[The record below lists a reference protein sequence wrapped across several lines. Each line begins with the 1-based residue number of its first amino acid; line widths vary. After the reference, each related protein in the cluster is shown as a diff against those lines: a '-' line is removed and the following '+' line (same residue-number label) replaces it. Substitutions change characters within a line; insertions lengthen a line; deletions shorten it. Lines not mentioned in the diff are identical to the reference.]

1 MCYNIYKGCDNL
13 KKVSKFKVELSIL
26 IPIIL
31 FFIISV
37 VSIYSTKRLL
47 GDEFQNLWLKQS
59 IWYLIGIILAYSTM
73 TLGNKFLYNNA
84 YIFYIIGVISLILVL
99 FFGTTINN
107 ATCWFKIPFLGTIQ
121 PSEFMK
127 IFLIITLS
135 RMITDFNDTYKNPD
149 TSDELKFIIKV
160 LIVVFIP
167 SVLTFIEPDT
177 GAVIMYLIITFI
189 MLFVGGLK
197 KRWFI
202 LTIGIIVLFLGIF
215 LGIYYFPHVSYQSNY
230 FDTDYSWKWA
240 FIVTTAI
247 ASPILFFNWFGL
259 LKTNNEYSKEEK
271 KAIRW
276 KFIKMVIFYWL
287 ADGFFAS
294 WILESILFQFLAGGL
309 CMIIIFVNLF
319 EIVLTG
325 KVFNVWFMIHDFV
338 VGVAL
343 TVYLIYII
351 PNDSV
356 QSIVLTITAA
366 LYGGLLTLIGVAW
379 TIKDGQERE
388 NESKRLGCMPFL
400 QLEIPT

>member
-215 LGIYYFPHVSYQSNY
+215 LGIYYLKQDLFIDMFGTSFFYRMDRITNWSSSSGLQLRNSLIAIGSSGATGHGINNTPIYFPEMQ
-230 FDTDYSWKWA
+230 TD
-240 FIVTTAI
+240 FIFAV
-247 ASPILFFNWFGL
+247 
-259 LKTNNEYSKEEK
+259 
-271 KAIRW
+271 
-276 KFIKMVIFYWL
+276 
-287 ADGFFAS
+287 FAS
-294 WILESILFQFLAGGL
+294 NTGL
-309 CMIIIFVNLF
+309 IGALSLIIVM
-319 EIVLTG
+319 
-325 KVFNVWFMIHDFV
+325 VFFD
-338 VGVAL
+338 
-343 TVYLIYII
+343 
-351 PNDSV
+351 
-356 QSIVLTITAA
+356 
-366 LYGGLLTLIGVAW
+366 LTLIGYSNKTSNTTDKYAIGGIIGVLLFQQIYNISM
-379 TIKDGQERE
+379 TIGLLPIMGITLPFISYGGSSLLSYMLLLGLIFNIS
-388 NESKRLGCMPFL
+388 NESLRF
-400 QLEIPT
+400 TN